1 MVSKSSSSVVNNYG
15 KFDRLFFALAQ
26 YLRVNKDFEYSV
38 KGCSFYYLKLDQK
51 VAFVSSVVVGFAEN
65 YYSAVAVVGQ
75 IVISVDLRL
84 KEQSIAATKL
94 KRRN

>member
-1 MVSKSSSSVVNNYG
+1 M
-15 KFDRLFFALAQ
+15 
-26 YLRVNKDFEYSV
+26 

-51 VAFVSSVVVGFAEN
+51 FAFVSSVVVGFVEN